1 MKKRRLLDL
10 LAFRFPEEEKK
21 ELHARI
27 LCGEVRVGGATE
39 RDPKRMLPENAEL
52 EWLGSSFVGR
62 GAEKLR
68 AALDA
73 FEPVVAGETVLDA
86 GSSTG
91 GFTEQLLTHR
101 ASLVYAVDVG
111 TNQLAWRLR
120 SDERV
125 RVMEG
130 TSIAEV
136 RQEDLEPPPR
146 FAVCDLSFR
155 SLRGI
160 AGHIARLTL
169 DGRVIAL
176 AKPQFERR
184 LARLGA
190 LAPDGERGPEEPQ
203 QEHQASE
210 RGFEGVVPDEEGEWI
225 IGVLERALEAEG
237 VRVASRIPSPVRGR
251 RGNLEYFL
259 DLYV

>member
-10 LAFRFPEEEKK
+10 LASRFPEQEKK

-27 LCGEVRVGGATE
+27 LCGEVRVMGATE
-39 RDPKRMLPENAEL
+39 RDPKRLVSGDAEI
-52 EWLGSSFVGR
+52 EWLGASFVGR
-62 GAEKLR
+62 GAEKLL

-73 FEPVVAGETVLDA
+73 FKPGVVGETVLDA

-91 GFTEQLLTHR
+91 GFTEQLLAHG
-101 ASLVYAVDVG
+101 AALVYAVDVG

-120 SDERV
+120 NDNRV

-130 TSIAEV
+130 TNIAEV
-136 RQEDLEPPPR
+136 RVADLDPPPR

-160 AGHIARLTL
+160 VPHIGRLTRE
-169 DGRVIAL
+169 GRVIAL
-176 AKPQFERR
+176 AKPQFERK
-184 LARLGA
+184 LARE
-190 LAPDGERGPEEPQ
+190 LAEDQ
-203 QEHQASE
+203 L
-210 RGFEGVVPDEEGEWI
+210 FEGVVADEEGERI
-225 IGVLERALEAEG
+225 LRVLEQVLAGEG

-251 RGNLEYFL
+251 RGNREYFL
-259 DLYV
+259 DLFVQTGSGE